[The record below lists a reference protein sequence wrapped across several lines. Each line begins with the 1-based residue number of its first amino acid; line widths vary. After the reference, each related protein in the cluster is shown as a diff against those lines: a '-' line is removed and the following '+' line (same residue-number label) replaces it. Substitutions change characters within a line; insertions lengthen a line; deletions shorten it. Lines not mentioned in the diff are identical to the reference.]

1 MKEAMEAFDA
11 DPRRVDLETIIPMLV
26 QNGNF
31 TMIGYLCLKKL
42 QLLDI
47 GKDTLKIEELYD
59 TIVTLFSILDRIITN
74 YEQSRRDYKD

>member
-31 TMIGYLCLKKL
+31 AMIGHLCLKKL